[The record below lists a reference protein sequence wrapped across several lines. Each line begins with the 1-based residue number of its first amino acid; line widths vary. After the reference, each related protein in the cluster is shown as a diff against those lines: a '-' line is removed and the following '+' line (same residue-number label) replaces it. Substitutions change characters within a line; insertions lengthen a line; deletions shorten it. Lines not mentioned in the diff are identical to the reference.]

1 MPCFGILVIG
11 NTGTG
16 KSTLVNNL
24 LGTDSAG
31 VHRGLR
37 SEIFRTSLYEMEVEM
52 VPIHVYDTP
61 GLQDSWGDDR
71 DAIYC
76 TLEVCRTF

>member
-37 SEIFRTSLYEMEVEM
+37 SEIFIEPPCMR
-52 VPIHVYDTP
+52 
-61 GLQDSWGDDR
+61 WK
-71 DAIYC
+71 
-76 TLEVCRTF
+76 